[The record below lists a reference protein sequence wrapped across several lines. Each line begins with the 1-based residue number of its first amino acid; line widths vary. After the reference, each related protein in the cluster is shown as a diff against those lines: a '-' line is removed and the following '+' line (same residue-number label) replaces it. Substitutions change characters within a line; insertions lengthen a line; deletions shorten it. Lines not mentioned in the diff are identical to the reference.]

1 MKIEEKIKLLNQLGT
16 KSLLEH
22 LTQAE
27 NDLQKALTEESAF
40 RNTKHDY
47 LASAGQDCQAV
58 KSIQAELYIQ
68 APGKNAAERDAW
80 VIKQRKEN
88 PELQQAITKQRE
100 VAFIIDD
107 LRIKMEMAKRR
118 YESTRSV
125 LALRTA
131 QVNFLSGED
140 KE

>member
-22 LTQAE
+22 LAQVE
-27 NDLQKALTEESAF
+27 SDLQKALTEESAF

-68 APGKNAAERDAW
+68 APGKNLIERDAW
-80 VIKQRKEN
+80 VTKQRKEN
-88 PELQQAITKQRE
+88 SELQQAVTKQRE
-100 VAFIIDD
+100 VAFVIDD
-107 LRIKMEMAKRR
+107 LRIKVEIAKRR
-118 YESTRSV
+118 YESTRSA

-131 QVNFLSGED
+131 QVNFLAGE
-140 KE
+140 E